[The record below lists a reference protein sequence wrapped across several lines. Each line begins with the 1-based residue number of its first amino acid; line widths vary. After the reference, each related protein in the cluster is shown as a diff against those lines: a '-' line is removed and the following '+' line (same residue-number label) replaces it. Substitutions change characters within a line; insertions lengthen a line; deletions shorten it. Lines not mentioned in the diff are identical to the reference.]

1 MKNSNFINNYVVS
14 TSFRTNWQ
22 YAKGGS
28 IYMINCNLFN
38 DSFINSSV
46 TGNNGVGGS
55 YYSEP
60 KYLNS
65 ILYFEN

>member
-1 MKNSNFINNYVVS
+1 
-14 TSFRTNWQ
+14 
-22 YAKGGS
+22 
-28 IYMINCNLFN
+28 MINCNLFN

-65 ILYFEN
+65 ISNILRINSSVNGVLKAIFIC

>member
-1 MKNSNFINNYVVS
+1 MKETNKLQN
-14 TSFRTNWQ
+14 NWQ

-65 ILYFEN
+65 ISTFEN